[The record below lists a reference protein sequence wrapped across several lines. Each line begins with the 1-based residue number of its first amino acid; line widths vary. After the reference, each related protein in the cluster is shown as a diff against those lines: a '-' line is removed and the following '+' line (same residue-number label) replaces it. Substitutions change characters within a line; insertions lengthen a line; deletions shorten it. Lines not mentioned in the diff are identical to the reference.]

1 MNMYRKVKTIHFGVV
16 LGLVFA
22 YNPLA
27 LGDAYTVI
35 DLGTFSGGSF
45 SEAWDIND
53 AGEIVGVANSGSG
66 LTHAIRW
73 KRDVVSG
80 AITQTDLGSLAGG
93 GSSTAFAI
101 NKVGKIIGDSGV
113 FNPTA
118 SGIHGFLYD
127 DTLAAPMKDLG
138 SLPPPFVPPPG
149 FPALPTTSSAR
160 GVNLTGKIVG
170 WAQNFGG
177 TSTNCDLCSVKFNG
191 DGTVTSIH
199 PSAIINTSIGNP
211 RISEARAIND
221 SGTVVG
227 AFGGMA
233 IEFVTSGGFRGD
245 YTRKAHAVMWDANGV
260 VTDLQTLYGGPFDF
274 SYAISINDSGQI
286 VGESSRLLSS
296 ATDAATTEAFIYE
309 NGVMRSIGTLG
320 GAFSRAEDINNSS
333 IVVGSSYTSTNF
345 PHAFLYSNGQML
357 DLNDLVPNAGWQILY
372 EAHAISDNGNIVGK
386 GFNPQGGHHAFLL
399 IPNRPIAV
407 AIAKDAAGNEIGAP
421 VLEGA
426 EITLDGL
433 GSNAPSC
440 TRTNHPVPCPSYTWT
455 QIGGPTVS
463 MIGANTASPTF
474 TTPALPTTQTSQV
487 LSFKLTISDGLFS
500 ADDIVEVTEIY
511 QNKPPVADAGLPQTV
526 NEGSSVNLIGSNS
539 FDPEG
544 SSLTY
549 SWSNVSS
556 GAVCSAIVLSGETT
570 AIPSF
575 VAPLIG
581 QMAETC
587 SFSLIVTDDQ
597 NLPSAPSNVIIQVEN
612 VNHSPVA
619 DAGADITVNV
629 GDSVQLNGSG
639 SNDPDGDPMTYSWT
653 QLLVPSSVQLNGA
666 ETSTPTFTA
675 PAVTTNQTLNFQL
688 AVSDG
693 IASAADQVSVLVLA
707 PNAPPAC
714 AKAKVDPRNIWPPNN
729 RLREVEIKEL
739 GEDDEAVITGIGE
752 QDHDDVLIKIQSVM
766 QDEPIS
772 GISSSDTAPD
782 AVIMSKRNG
791 RDKLRLRA
799 ERDESGNGRV
809 YTVTF
814 QATDKNRYTCQGTV
828 KICVPIS
835 NRDKTCRDDGATFNS
850 LQ

>member
-1 MNMYRKVKTIHFGVV
+1 
-16 LGLVFA
+16 
-22 YNPLA
+22 
-27 LGDAYTVI
+27 
-35 DLGTFSGGSF
+35 
-45 SEAWDIND
+45 
-53 AGEIVGVANSGSG
+53 
-66 LTHAIRW
+66 
-73 KRDVVSG
+73 
-80 AITQTDLGSLAGG
+80 
-93 GSSTAFAI
+93 
-101 NKVGKIIGDSGV
+101 
-113 FNPTA
+113 
-118 SGIHGFLYD
+118 
-127 DTLAAPMKDLG
+127 
-138 SLPPPFVPPPG
+138 
-149 FPALPTTSSAR
+149 
-160 GVNLTGKIVG
+160 
-170 WAQNFGG
+170 
-177 TSTNCDLCSVKFNG
+177 
-191 DGTVTSIH
+191 
-199 PSAIINTSIGNP
+199 
-211 RISEARAIND
+211 
-221 SGTVVG
+221 
-227 AFGGMA
+227 
-233 IEFVTSGGFRGD
+233 
-245 YTRKAHAVMWDANGV
+245 
-260 VTDLQTLYGGPFDF
+260 
-274 SYAISINDSGQI
+274 
-286 VGESSRLLSS
+286 
-296 ATDAATTEAFIYE
+296 
-309 NGVMRSIGTLG
+309 
-320 GAFSRAEDINNSS
+320 
-333 IVVGSSYTSTNF
+333 
-345 PHAFLYSNGQML
+345 
-357 DLNDLVPNAGWQILY
+357 
-372 EAHAISDNGNIVGK
+372 
-386 GFNPQGGHHAFLL
+386 
-399 IPNRPIAV
+399 
-407 AIAKDAAGNEIGAP
+407 
-421 VLEGA
+421 
-426 EITLDGL
+426 
-433 GSNAPSC
+433 
-440 TRTNHPVPCPSYTWT
+440 
-455 QIGGPTVS
+455 